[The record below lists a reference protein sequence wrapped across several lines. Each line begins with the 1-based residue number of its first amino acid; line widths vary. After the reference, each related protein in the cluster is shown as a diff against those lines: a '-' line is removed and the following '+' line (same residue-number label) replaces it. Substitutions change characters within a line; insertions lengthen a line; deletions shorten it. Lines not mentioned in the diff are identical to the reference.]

1 METRSRTSVSFV
13 AAISLVAIV
22 AGAGQ
27 ARAEQPSVPSA
38 SVVVT
43 PPTAISPLEV
53 PYPEGAKGDATIT
66 LTLLVN
72 AEGRV
77 ETATAAEDLPP
88 FAKAAERAALG
99 WSYTPALR
107 GGVPVAARIRVEVT
121 FHEPLPAPEPP
132 PPPPKPTPP
141 PPAPGRPPPVVEEVV
156 VRGAR
161 DEPSRTAGLTRA
173 EVRQLPGAFGDP
185 FRAIDALPGV
195 TPIVSGVPFFYIRG
209 APPGNVGYFIDG
221 IKVPYLFHVALGP
234 SIIHPGIVERVDLY
248 PGGYPASYGRFTGGI
263 VAGTLAAPRNTFHGE
278 ANVRLVDAGVLA
290 ETGFA
295 NGKGTVLVGG
305 RYSYTGAL
313 LSLFAKDTEI
323 GYRDYQARVSYEVTP
338 KDRVTVTSFGAFDLV
353 AQTTEG
359 IRNVLF
365 GTEFY
370 RLDSRWEHDFSPR
383 TKAKVS
389 ASFGFD
395 QTRVPA
401 QPRNSQNTLG
411 NLRTE
416 LVHVVSDDLRVRVGA
431 DALLERFTVDARQF
445 SDPDDPTTQRF
456 NALFPARVD
465 LSAGLRGDL
474 VMRIGRLEVTPGVR
488 FDLFHS
494 GATTIPA
501 VDPRTSMRLSVT
513 DSFRLVHAFGLS
525 HQPPSY
531 LIPIPGLAVGNLQG
545 GLQRALQSSGGIEVD
560 LPLEITGSINGFQ
573 NVFFEMSDTLGV
585 GEANPFD
592 LDYREPRSNGEAK
605 GIEVYL
611 RRRLTKRIS
620 GYVTYTLSRTT
631 RTVGSERF
639 VSAFDRTHVANA
651 ALAIDLGRNWRAGV
665 RFTYYTGTPV
675 IANGGG
681 AGSALAS
688 PPRGLDPER
697 DPDFYRL
704 DFRIEKKWI
713 VGNKGYVS
721 LVLEMMNATLHK
733 EVVQG
738 QEIGPVSIPSLGVE
752 GGL

>member
-1 METRSRTSVSFV
+1 MVNRFV
-13 AAISLVAIV
+13 FLVVLAASAALAV
-22 AGAGQ
+22 AGAD
-27 ARAEQPSVPSA
+27 ARAQAPA
-38 SVVVT
+38 AAAIT
-43 PPTAISPLEV
+43 PPVPRSALEV

-66 LTLLVN
+66 LTLLVD
-72 AEGRV
+72 ATGQV
-77 ETATAAEDLPP
+77 QSATAAEPP
-88 FAKAAERAALG
+88 SPFTEAAVAAARG
-99 WSYTPALR
+99 WTYSPALR
-107 GGVPVAARIRVEVT
+107 GDSPVAARIRVEIV
-121 FHEPLPAPEPP
+121 FHEPP
-132 PPPPKPTPP
+132 PPPP
-141 PPAPGRPPPVVEEVV
+141 PAPEEPAKPAPVPSGRAPKAPPVEEVV

-161 DEPSRTAGLTRA
+161 DEPSKTAGLTRA

-248 PGGYPASYGRFTGGI
+248 PGGYPAYYGRFTGGI
-263 VAGTLAAPRNTFHGE
+263 VAGTLAAPRATFHGE

-323 GYRDYQARVSYEVTP
+323 GYRDYQARVSYELSS
-338 KDRVTVTSFGAFDLV
+338 KDRLVVTSFGAFDLV
-353 AQTTEG
+353 AQTTNG

-370 RLDSRWEHDFSPR
+370 RLDTRWEHDFSPR

-411 NLRTE
+411 NVRTE
-416 LVHVVSDDLRVRVGA
+416 LTHVVSDDLRVRVGA
-431 DALLERFTVDARQF
+431 DALLERFTVDAQPY

-456 NALFPARVD
+456 NGLFPARVD
-465 LSAGLRGDL
+465 LSAGVRGDVVL
-474 VMRIGRLEVTPGVR
+474 RIGRLEVTPGVR
-488 FDLFHS
+488 LDLFHS
-494 GATTIPA
+494 GTSTLPA
-501 VDPRTSMRLSVT
+501 IDPRTAMRFSVT
-513 DSFRLVHAFGLS
+513 DAVRLVHAFGVT

-545 GLQRALQSSGGIEVD
+545 GLQKAVQSSGGIEVD
-560 LPLEITGSINGFQ
+560 LPLEVTGSVSGFQ
-573 NVFFEMSDTLGV
+573 NAFFAMSDTLGA
-585 GEANPFD
+585 GETNPFD
-592 LDYREPRSNGEAK
+592 LDYREPRSRGEAM
-605 GIEVYL
+605 GLEVYL
-611 RRRLTKRIS
+611 RRRLTKRVS

-631 RTVGSERF
+631 RTIDNERF

-651 ALAIDLGRNWRAGV
+651 AVAVDLGRNWRAGV

-675 IANGGG
+675 IAPG
-681 AGSALAS
+681 AGQTTQRS
-688 PPRGLDPER
+688 LDPVR

-704 DFRIEKKWI
+704 DFRVEKKWVI
-713 VGNKGYVS
+713 GKTGYVS

-733 EVVQG
+733 ETVQG